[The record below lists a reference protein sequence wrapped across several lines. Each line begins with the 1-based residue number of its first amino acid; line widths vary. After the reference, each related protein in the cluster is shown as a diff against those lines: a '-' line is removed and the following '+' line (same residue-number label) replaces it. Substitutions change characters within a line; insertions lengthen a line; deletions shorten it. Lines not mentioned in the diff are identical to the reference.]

1 VSALTWIGVALVGG
15 VGALAR
21 VAVDGA
27 SVRRL
32 TQSLTG
38 PGTAL
43 AVGTLVVNLS
53 GAFVL
58 GMLDGLA
65 LSGDAS
71 LLVATAGMGAYTTF
85 STWMLQSAELLHDGS
100 RRAALANLA
109 VSLLAGFGAVLLGRL
124 IGTALCS

>member
-21 VAVDGA
+21 VTVDGA